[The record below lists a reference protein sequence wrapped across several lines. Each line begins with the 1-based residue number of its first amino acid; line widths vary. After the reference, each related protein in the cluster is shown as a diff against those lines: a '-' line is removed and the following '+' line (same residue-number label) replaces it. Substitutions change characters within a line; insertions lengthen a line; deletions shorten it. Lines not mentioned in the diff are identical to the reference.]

1 MKINNEDKNWFLKP
15 EQVINLDRYPIEDI
29 NSLLFKALIQRL
41 RKELDQQQYVVL
53 PDFIQPKARQQAI
66 EQIES
71 VLHLANDN
79 HSDRNCYLQREPDRS
94 FPQDHPRNIFLPA
107 SIRMIAA
114 DLLPSNSPLK
124 TLYYWDKMKKLV
136 AGIVGVDDLYDNED
150 SLQPVNALCYRN
162 GDRSGWHFDSTNAFT
177 MTLMLQA
184 PDQGGNFEMHPNT
197 RTNDDQSYDRARKVV
212 SGNNEGV
219 VEVGREEGSLC
230 IFRGCNSL
238 HRVSPVKGDRLRMM
252 GVFVYENETG
262 ITGDPEV
269 NETVYGRKTAFLAN

>member
-1 MKINNEDKNWFLKP
+1 MKIDNEDKSRLLRP
-15 EQVINLDRYPIEDI
+15 EQVINLDRYPITDI
-29 NSLLFKALIQRL
+29 DSLLFKELIQRL

-53 PDFIQPKARQQAI
+53 PDFIRPAARQQSI

-79 HSDRNCYLQREPDRS
+79 QSDRNCYLQREPDSS
-94 FPQDHPRNIFLPA
+94 FPQDHPRNVFLPA
-107 SIRMIAA
+107 STRMIAA
-114 DLLPSNSPLK
+114 DLLQPDSPLK
-124 TLYYWDKMKKLV
+124 ALYYWDKMKKLV
-136 AGIVGVDDLYDNED
+136 AGIVGVDNLYDNED
-150 SLQPVNALCYRN
+150 PLQPVNALCYRN
-162 GDRSGWHFDSTNAFT
+162 GDRSSWHFDSNNAFT

-184 PDQGGNFEMHPNT
+184 PEQGGHFEIHPNT
-197 RTNDDQSYDRARKVV
+197 RSDDDQSYDRVGKVV
-212 SGNNEGV
+212 SGDEDGI

-238 HRVSPVKGDRLRMM
+238 HRVSSVKGNRLRIM

-269 NETVYGRKTAFLAN
+269 NETVYGRKTAAPAN